1 MTVMYDTVLEA
12 DFDFDNDISFDGS
25 IEDTEPFSSSLEIP
39 ESVGSVV
46 WNAVTD
52 KPFEKIGDNL
62 IVDQSG
68 RLSVDTASEVEE
80 DNTKP
85 ITSAAVY
92 TEVGNINALLALI

>member
-1 MTVMYDTVLEA
+1 MIMYDTVLEA
-12 DFDFDNDISFDGS
+12 DYNLDEEIS
-25 IEDTEPFSSSLEIP
+25 IEGAIEGAEPFSASLEIP
-39 ESVGSVV
+39 ETAGSVA
-46 WNAVTD
+46 WSSVTD
-52 KPFEKIGDNL
+52 KPFETIGGNL
-62 IVDQSG
+62 VVDHDG

>member
-1 MTVMYDTVLEA
+1 MTIMYDTVLEA
-12 DFDFDNDISFDGS
+12 YYNLDEEISIEGA
-25 IEDTEPFSSSLEIP
+25 IEDTEPFSASLETP
-39 ESVGSVV
+39 ETAGSVA
-46 WNAVTD
+46 WSSVTN
-52 KPFEKIGDNL
+52 KPFKTIGGNL
-62 IVDQSG
+62 VVDHDG

>member
-1 MTVMYDTVLEA
+1 MTIIEPIFEVDLDTSDCIDVAL
-12 DFDFDNDISFDGS
+12 
-25 IEDTEPFSSSLEIP
+25 SLELSEGGASSWGQIK
-39 ESVGSVV
+39 
-46 WNAVTD
+46 D
-52 KPFEKIGDNL
+52 KPFETIGGNL
-62 IVDQSG
+62 VVDQSG